1 MGGCSA
7 RAVKIMRRRKFP
19 LLHAVGRGSWRCLSS
34 TSHLIICSH
43 FQKLIVSLIIC
54 NSYDE
59 IIRSAEGVFVVRKQF
74 WMLLSNHAWHDYFGG
89 LAAFRI
95 FRETGDECKFAVQV
109 YVDQG
114 LLWNVQHQTQ
124 LLEAEQ
130 SYSCGN
136 ILDAQTS
143 YMNAITSARTQVL

>member
-1 MGGCSA
+1 MDQNKPILGLTGCLRARIAATHNACDAGGV
-7 RAVKIMRRRKFP
+7 R
-19 LLHAVGRGSWRCLSS
+19 LGRG
-34 TSHLIICSH
+34 
-43 FQKLIVSLIIC
+43 
-54 NSYDE
+54 
-59 IIRSAEGVFVVRKQF
+59 KQS

-114 LLWNVQHQTQ
+114 LLWNVQQQTQ